1 MCRYAVLLTHLQQ
14 DTIITAGSSDV
25 LLEKPTHSLL
35 LQHLLP
41 HLSSSRLRLCDV
53 YIQLSRDTLQTSLM
67 FTKETHR
74 VETAARW
81 CGLFYSHVNMWS
93 FFIRTELDN
102 RLNAMFTISLM
113 LVKCWFVI
121 WGFIAVYS
129 QENWFVD
136 IRMSCAGFISS
147 VIRTTLTQTLTSIW
161 SFTLSS
167 GPDLTH

>member
-1 MCRYAVLLTHLQQ
+1 MFFWRILHILCFSSIFFHIWAPHDCDCVMFISSFHATHCRRHWCLLKKHTEWKLQQ
-14 DTIITAGSSDV
+14 DDG
-25 LLEKPTHSLL
+25 
-35 LQHLLP
+35 
-41 HLSSSRLRLCDV
+41 
-53 YIQLSRDTLQTSLM
+53 
-67 FTKETHR
+67 
-74 VETAARW
+74 
-81 CGLFYSHVNMWS
+81 GLFYSHVNMWS

-113 LVKCWFVI
+113 FVKCWFVI

-161 SFTLSS
+161 SSASPWARVQISHINESLTNSLKCVLLSVWEIS
-167 GPDLTH
+167 E